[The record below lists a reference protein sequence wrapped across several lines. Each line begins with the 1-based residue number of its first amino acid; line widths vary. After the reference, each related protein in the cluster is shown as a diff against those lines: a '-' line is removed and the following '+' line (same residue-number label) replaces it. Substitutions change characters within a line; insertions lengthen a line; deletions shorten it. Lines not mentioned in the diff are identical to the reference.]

1 MSIHRRLIFLGGAN
15 DYGSDTEDNLA
26 VAGNKNQ
33 SADDN
38 QSDDDSLLEECKA
51 LITEAADRALKRS
64 LSKQEDAGQI
74 TDLDAS
80 SLNDVVEQVEVV
92 EQRKSSFVSSVEDV
106 RVNCNP
112 SGENDSGRGA
122 EQKTVVIESLD
133 SENKEVDKLT
143 EVEDRDSCFKDSGLE
158 LNHVEESENKDS
170 SENKDVIE
178 VEREVVESMKDNTDK
193 GVAEAQG
200 KKLEKKS
207 SKGSLFANMFKF
219 SKKKVKTDNGSKVV
233 NGKTESPSP
242 VEIESTSKSSASING
257 TSDGVAEV
265 KRLDSLDSGIGVEKA
280 AEQQVETVEYAVV
293 QKKKNAVTETKP
305 ECSDILESPTEGEPV
320 EEPLYINGD
329 KTDEDFVYINERAID
344 TEGVN
349 KHESPSISEEKA
361 EAALDQCTQAGEEG
375 VNGEKKAGDVE
386 RHSSVSSDS
395 GTGLET
401 KHSPVTEQP
410 EKAKLKKKTWSFQ
423 FGRKKSATREVENSA
438 VFMDPNASSPKE
450 QKKPRWRLGK
460 FSFRRSTT
468 DISASTPNL
477 HNSDIPEESEDV
489 PASPDGKQK
498 KKSKIKFPKLKKE
511 KRKNSQT
518 GQEEMVVEK
527 RSASLTDLGVENN
540 SPRSRKSKSV

>member
-1 MSIHRRLIFLGGAN
+1 MFIRRRHIFLGGVN
-15 DYGSDTEDNLA
+15 DYGSDTDDNLA
-26 VAGNKNQ
+26 VAVNNNQ
-33 SADDN
+33 SADDS
-38 QSDDDSLLEECKA
+38 QSDDDALLEECKA

-122 EQKTVVIESLD
+122 EQKTVVIESLG
-133 SENKEVDKLT
+133 SENKELDKLT
-143 EVEDRDSCFKDSGLE
+143 KVEDRGSCFKDSGLE
-158 LNHVEESENKDS
+158 LNHVEESENKDF

-178 VEREVVESMKDNTDK
+178 VEEVVESMKDNTDK

-219 SKKKVKTDNGSKVV
+219 SKKKVKTDNEAKVV
-233 NGKTESPSP
+233 NGKTESPSAI
-242 VEIESTSKSSASING
+242 ESESTSKPPASING
-257 TSDGVAEV
+257 TFDGVAEV

-280 AEQQVETVEYAVV
+280 AEQQVETAEYAVV
-293 QKKKNAVTETKP
+293 QKKKNEVTETKP
-305 ECSDILESPTEGEPV
+305 ECSDIQESPAEGEPV

-344 TEGVN
+344 TDGVN
-349 KHESPSISEEKA
+349 KHESPSTSEYKA
-361 EAALDQCTQAGEEG
+361 EAALDQCAQAGEDE

-410 EKAKLKKKTWSFQ
+410 EKAKLKKKAWSFQ
-423 FGRKKSATREVENSA
+423 FGRKKSAPKEVENSA
-438 VFMDPNASSPKE
+438 VSMDPNASSPKE
-450 QKKPRWRLGK
+450 HKKPRWRLGK

-477 HNSDIPEESEDV
+477 HNSDIPEESEDA

-518 GQEEMVVEK
+518 GQEDMVLEK